1 MPFTKRMQFQYYH
14 GTMIPKIDVYLS

>member
-1 MPFTKRMQFQYYH
+1 MPFTKRMQFLYYH